1 MNLRLLSA
9 LTNLSIAN
17 DFLRSVSAL
26 LPEGRASRAVGAVP
40 YLISGLDT
48 TVNMLVRRDRKRWP
62 VSRALLIRQ
71 AITRHGVRIAVLNE
85 SFHNSIEV
93 WQFEQ
98 HLVVWD
104 GPWEACLLQ
113 SASTIEELAATVLA
127 LSAAEIGGALRLT
140 SKGFERDI
148 AVPDSPSEQV
158 VWLTEVTRREL
169 EFAIAHTNTKN
180 RGLLLH
186 GPAGAGKSIAA
197 RQIAHALADTV
208 LAVDAATLV
217 SDDHGDVAEMIQAWR
232 PDALVLDDVDHA
244 MRMSPDSSDG
254 RLLSIVDRLRVHV
267 PLIVS
272 TCNVSGS
279 LTGSLIRPGRLADRC
294 ESIDLDASTIESM
307 TPNIPLAIRA
317 EAVTAKLRGSYLAEL
332 DLRCGCGSDPGEAL
346 RELLERQSCAGDGL
360 HAPPRSTIRSTSR
373 ELGTK
378 AFGP

>member
-186 GPAGAGKSIAA
+186 GPAGAV
-197 RQIAHALADTV
+197 R
-208 LAVDAATLV
+208 
-217 SDDHGDVAEMIQAWR
+217 
-232 PDALVLDDVDHA
+232 
-244 MRMSPDSSDG
+244 
-254 RLLSIVDRLRVHV
+254 RLRAKN
-267 PLIVS
+267 L
-272 TCNVSGS
+272 
-279 LTGSLIRPGRLADRC
+279 RPF
-294 ESIDLDASTIESM
+294 
-307 TPNIPLAIRA
+307 P
-317 EAVTAKLRGSYLAEL
+317 KL
-332 DLRCGCGSDPGEAL
+332 DLGQ
-346 RELLERQSCAGDGL
+346 LEMR
-360 HAPPRSTIRSTSR
+360 TT
-373 ELGTK
+373 
-378 AFGP
+378 